1 MAKKTNYRF
10 VMDPLKFASIMWPH
24 VRFYKQQQQMIYS
37 VAENDETFVPAG
49 NMLGKDFTAAFIV
62 VWFFVT
68 RRPCRVVT
76 TSAKDDHLRV
86 LWGEIN
92 RFVNDAKYPLRVGSG
107 GPLVVQHQQMFWEYE
122 GTRCPLSYVTGMVA
136 SDATLA
142 AMQGHHIPDVGDG
155 IPRNLFVSD
164 ESSSVPDEY
173 WMMARTWAK
182 RMFAIGNTWPCEN
195 FFKHAVHGKPGTN
208 DKGGDIPRPV
218 KAGEAPG
225 SRGYWRKII
234 RIKATDSP
242 NVRLALE
249 QKARGMEPTNELIVD
264 GVKSWEEYQK
274 NLAMW
279 DEIQQTVSLEA
290 EWYEGRGVKLF
301 PKEWLNRAGWLSN
314 KRPRIGRKAKGI
326 GVDTAEGGDN
336 TAMVGVD
343 DLGIIKLNTK
353 KTPDTDIIAGELIA
367 FMRELKCPANR
378 VCIDRGGG
386 GKQLADRVRVI
397 LKRMIQE
404 EDWTLGWNVRT
415 IFFGEGVT
423 MLPHSGGT
431 TVQERIEVVE
441 ERYTY
446 KNRRAQMYHE
456 LSLLED
462 FAIPSLY
469 PQFREQLAPIPKM
482 YDGEGKIV
490 LLPKGKKS
498 PDSKEPTL
506 TQLIGHSP
514 DEADALVLA
523 VHAMLHRSATRM
535 AGAL

>member
-1 MAKKTNYRF
+1 
-10 VMDPLKFASIMWPH
+10 MDPIKFASIGWPH
-24 VRFYKQQQQMIYS
+24 VKFYKQQQEMIYS
-37 VAENDETFVPAG
+37 VANNDETIVPAG

-62 VWFFVT
+62 IWYFVT
-68 RRPCRVVT
+68 RRPCRIVT

-92 RFVNDAKYPLRVGSG
+92 RFIDTAAFPLRIDQGGPLRVNH
-107 GPLVVQHQQMFWEYE
+107 HQLLWEYE
-122 GTRCPLSYVTGMVA
+122 GKRCPLSYVAGMVA

-142 AMQGHHIPDVGDG
+142 AMQGHHVPDVGDG
-155 IPRNLFVSD
+155 IPRTLFISD
-164 ESSSVPDEY
+164 ESSAVPDEY

-195 FFKHAVHGKPGTN
+195 FFKHAVLGKPGTE
-208 DKGGDIPRPV
+208 DKGGDIPRPT
-218 KAGEAPG
+218 KAPDKPG
-225 SRGYWRKII
+225 DRGYWRKII
-234 RIKATDSP
+234 PIKATDSP

-249 QKARGMEPTNELIVD
+249 QIARGQEPTGEMIVH

-279 DEIQQTVSLEA
+279 DEIQQTVSLNA
-290 EWYEGRGVKLF
+290 EWYEGRGIKLF
-301 PKEWLNRAGWLSN
+301 PKEWLNRAGHLGRTLS
-314 KRPRIGRKAKGI
+314 RAGRKAKGI

-336 TAMVGVD
+336 TSMVGVD
-343 DLGIIKLNTK
+343 EKGVIKLHTK

-367 FMRELKCPANR
+367 MMRELRCVANR

-386 GKQLADRVRVI
+386 GKQLADRVRAI
-397 LKRMIQE
+397 LKRMVNDGE
-404 EDWTLGWNVRT
+404 WDLGWNVRT
-415 IFFGEGVT
+415 VFFGESVT
-423 MLPHSGGT
+423 IPPHAGGT
-431 TVQERIEVVE
+431 SVQQRVEVVE

-446 KNRRAQMYHE
+446 KNRRAQLYGE

-462 FAIPSLY
+462 FAIPDIY
-469 PQFREQLAPIPKM
+469 PQFRAQLAPIPKT
-482 YDGEGKIV
+482 YDGEGRLT
-490 LLPKGKKS
+490 LLPKNKPR
-498 PDSKEPTL
+498 PDSKEMTL

-523 VHAMLHRSATRM
+523 VHAMLHRPATRM